1 MPEVT
6 LPDDVDIDGFGL
18 HPALLDAALHAISLT
33 GVTGDQA
40 ALPFSWGG
48 VALHATGAKSL
59 RLKVKPVG
67 EGTVE
72 LHAVDPAGG
81 AVVTVTTLALRAVA
95 MDQLTTSRANDSLF
109 GLTWT
114 PITASPAD
122 IDGWEVFE
130 PTGDVREATYATL
143 AELQKETQLVVVTR
157 GGLSAAAV
165 TGLVRSAWSESPGR
179 VVLVD
184 LEPGAPLDKLAEI
197 IGSGEP
203 QVRVRGGEIQAAR
216 VTRVPMPEP
225 TNPFDGKVLLTGG
238 TGGLGAKLARHLV
251 ADHGVTDLVL
261 TSRRGVE
268 APGAKELQAE
278 LEELGAKVTIAAC
291 DAADKKSLKKVISKD
306 LRAVIHVAGV
316 LDDGVISALTPERL
330 DKVFRPKVD
339 AAWNL
344 HELTK
349 GLDLSAFVLFSS
361 AAGTLG
367 TPGQGNYAAANAYL
381 DALAELRRDEGL
393 PAVSLAWGLWD
404 DGMGGDHA
412 DTARMQ
418 KSGVLGLTT
427 EEGLA
432 LFDATCGSEMPVLM
446 PIRIDVRALNAAGAD
461 RVPPVF
467 HGLIRPTR
475 RAAGGA
481 AAGSLRDK
489 LIGLPIEDRAST
501 VLDMV
506 RREAAAVLGHAG
518 GNAID
523 PGRAF
528 SELGFD
534 SLSAVEF
541 RNQVNAVTGLKL
553 PATLIFDYPS
563 SQALAD
569 HLLEELAPTVT
580 EGGGE
585 EEIRRVLQSIP
596 LARLRDSGLMD
607 SLLELAGVRTET
619 AATTTEDQHE
629 SIDDMDTDS
638 LISMALGDLDL
649 DDAMREA

>member
-1 MPEVT
+1 
-6 LPDDVDIDGFGL
+6 
-18 HPALLDAALHAISLT
+18 
-33 GVTGDQA
+33 
-40 ALPFSWGG
+40 
-48 VALHATGAKSL
+48 
-59 RLKVKPVG
+59 VKPVG

-95 MDQLTTSRANDSLF
+95 MDQLTSSRANDSLF
-109 GLTWT
+109 GLAWT

-122 IDGWEVFE
+122 TAGWEVFE

-143 AELQKETQLVVVTR
+143 AELQRETQLVVVTR
-157 GGLSAAAV
+157 GGLSGSAV
-165 TGLVRSAWSESPGR
+165 TGLVRSAWSENPGR
-179 VVLVD
+179 VILVD

-216 VTRVPMPEP
+216 IARVALPEP
-225 TNPFDGKVLLTGG
+225 RNPFTGKVLLTGG

-251 ADHGVTDLVL
+251 ANHGVTDLVL
-261 TSRRGVE
+261 TSRRGAK
-268 APGAKELQAE
+268 APGAKDLQKE
-278 LEELGAKVTIAAC
+278 LEELGAKVTIAAA
-291 DAADKKSLKKVISKD
+291 DASDKKSLKKVISKD
-306 LRAVIHVAGV
+306 LKAVIHAAGV

-344 HELTK
+344 HELTRD
-349 GLDLSAFVLFSS
+349 LDLDAFVLFSS

-381 DALAELRRDEGL
+381 DALAELRHGEGL

-432 LFDATCGSEMPVLM
+432 LFDAVAGSEIPNLM
-446 PIRIDVRALNAAGAD
+446 PIRIDVRALNAAGPD
-461 RVPPVF
+461 RLPPVF

-518 GNAID
+518 PEAIEPD
-523 PGRAF
+523 RAF

-541 RNQVNAVTGLKL
+541 RNQVNTVTGLKL
-553 PATLIFDYPS
+553 PATLIFDYPNS
-563 SQALAD
+563 RALAE
-569 HLLEELAPTVT
+569 HLLDELAPTVAD
-580 EGGGE
+580 GGRE
-585 EEIRRVLQSIP
+585 DEIRRALQSIP

-607 SLLELAGVRTET
+607 SLLELAGVRVERAAVEAEET
-619 AATTTEDQHE
+619 E

-649 DDAMREA
+649 DGAMEA